1 MKETTPVQIIRP
13 VHRWS
18 GLLLILFVGI
28 KMLSGLRLAG
38 AVSFPGEAAARWMH
52 FSRWVDVPFLL
63 LFTVHAA
70 YGILRLRMAA
80 IRNKV
85 RAFLVAS
92 AAALAVFAF
101 FARYF
106 Y

>member
-1 MKETTPVQIIRP
+1 MKDADSVVFVRH

-18 GLLLILFVGI
+18 GLLLILFAGM
-28 KMLSGLRLAG
+28 KMVSGLRLAG
-38 AVSFPGEAAARWMH
+38 AAPFPGEAAAHWMH

-63 LFTVHAA
+63 LFSVHTA
-70 YGILRLRMAA
+70 YGILRIRFHA

-85 RAFLVAS
+85 RAFTAAS

>member
-1 MKETTPVQIIRP
+1 MKDATPVQIIRH

-18 GLLLILFVGI
+18 GLLLILFVGM

-38 AVSFPGEAAARWMH
+38 TVSFPGEAVARWMH
-52 FSRWVDVPFLL
+52 FSRWVDVPFFL

-70 YGILRLRMAA
+70 YGILRIRMAA
-80 IRNKV
+80 VRSKV
-85 RAFLVAS
+85 RAFAVAS

>member
-18 GLLLILFVGI
+18 GLLLILLAGM
-28 KMLSGLRLAG
+28 KMVSGFRLAG
-38 AVSFPGEAAARWMH
+38 AAPFPSEAAARWMH

-70 YGILRLRMAA
+70 YGVLRIRMAGL
-80 IRNKV
+80 RNKV
-85 RAFLVAS
+85 RAFAIAS
-92 AAALAVFAF
+92 VAALAVFGF
-101 FARYF
+101 FVRYLF
-106 Y
+106 